1 MSSLLTWFDGV
12 ILLISKL
19 RTRATKKPLPRR
31 GGARAGAGRP
41 RDEDADGAILGA
53 ALDLLEKHGYGGLS
67 IDAVANAA
75 GVAKTT
81 IYRRWPSKPA
91 LLAAAAW
98 PLYARLVE
106 SPDTGSVRGDLLLLI
121 ERSRQ
126 VMMGRAGR
134 ILQILVR
141 ESATHQELQEPVQAA
156 LYTRCK
162 LYHQALNR
170 GIARGE
176 LRADV
181 DQGLVTDMLLGPL
194 WCRTLV
200 TPGPMPPELMVQLV
214 DTLLAGIVA

>member
-1 MSSLLTWFDGV
+1 M

-19 RTRATKKPLPRR
+19 RTKATKKPLPRR

-156 LYTRCK
+156 LYKRCN
-162 LYHQALNR
+162 LYFQALNR

-176 LRADV
+176 LRADI
-181 DQGLVTDMLLGPL
+181 DQGLATDMLLGPL
-194 WCRTLV
+194 WCRTLI
-200 TPGPMPPELMVQLV
+200 TPAPIPADLMVQLV
-214 DTLLAGIVA
+214 DTVLRGLQPS

>member
-1 MSSLLTWFDGV
+1 V

-19 RTRATKKPLPRR
+19 RTKATKKPPAAPKR

-41 RDEDADGAILGA
+41 RDEDADAAILGA
-53 ALDLLEKHGYGGLS
+53 ALDLLEKNGYGGLS
-67 IDAVANAA
+67 IDAVAGAA

-98 PLYARLVE
+98 PLYASLVE
-106 SPDTGSVRGDLLLLI
+106 PPDTGSVRGDLLLLI

-141 ESATHQELQEPVQAA
+141 ESATHRELQEPVQAA

-176 LRADV
+176 LRADI
-181 DQGLVTDMLLGPL
+181 DQALVTDMLLGPL
-194 WCRTLV
+194 WCRTLI
-200 TPGPMPPELMVQLV
+200 TPAPVPPELMVQLV
-214 DTLLAGIVA
+214 DTALTGLTA